1 MEGVGQQLR
10 QESASVLDMLG
21 KLQMY
26 TQAIL
31 DLHGLLTAD
40 LEVFQIVGFYMLA
53 TGLGW
58 MFTSLRRT
66 SQARLAVLALIW
78 CGAVMEWL
86 FVSHSWSGVS
96 DYIPLFERDG
106 VRGATSLHQLQHVVR
121 QHAWMLRKILLAV
134 CIAVTARY
142 AWRFKDIG
150 HENHVMLKRLLHLV
164 DGQAGGQEADKCG
177 PGLELLP
184 CCHGRR
190 DRADGD
196 QCVGYNL
203 RPRPCRQPS
212 VVHPWSWDSDDD
224 TSSDFGSDESDGDL
238 LSDASTCFPDDC
250 SDLVDCKSSGGDVS
264 D

>member
-1 MEGVGQQLR
+1 M
-10 QESASVLDMLG
+10 
-21 KLQMY
+21 
-26 TQAIL
+26 
-31 DLHGLLTAD
+31 
-40 LEVFQIVGFYMLA
+40 
-53 TGLGW
+53 
-58 MFTSLRRT
+58 
-66 SQARLAVLALIW
+66 
-78 CGAVMEWL
+78 
-86 FVSHSWSGVS
+86 
-96 DYIPLFERDG
+96 
-106 VRGATSLHQLQHVVR
+106 
-121 QHAWMLRKILLAV
+121 

-142 AWRFKDIG
+142 AWRFEDIG

-250 SDLVDCKSSGGDVS
+250 SDLVDCKSSGWDVS